1 MKIKEYLM
9 PINIEDAYEH
19 LMDQKNAV
27 LIAGGMF
34 LRLQNRT
41 LPLVIDLAN
50 LGLDTITEDADFFR
64 IGSMTTLRTLEK
76 SQALPTALRDSTK
89 QIAGVALRNVAT
101 IGGSIMG
108 RYPFSD
114 LCTALVALGAK
125 LSFYASGEVE
135 MAHFLKDGIK
145 DLDILLE
152 IRVPKSQQS
161 LFKAYKVVYT
171 DFSLVNLAIC
181 KTDVVRLAIGAT
193 PGRAISI
200 DVDKLADIDALLERF
215 EFSDDFRASGDY
227 RKALAKALIEDAL
240 EEVQGWK

>member
-1 MKIKEYLM
+1 MKIKDYLN

-27 LIAGGMF
+27 VIAGGMF

-41 LPLVIDLAN
+41 LPLVIDLAK
-50 LGLDTITEDADFFR
+50 LGLDTIKEDEDCFR
-64 IGSMTTLRTLEK
+64 IGAMTTLRAIEK
-76 SQALPTALRDSTK
+76 SCALPDALRDSTK

-114 LCTALVALGAK
+114 ISTALLALGAK
-125 LSFYASGEVE
+125 LNFYANGQIE
-135 MAHFLKDGIK
+135 MDHFLNDGIK
-145 DLDILLE
+145 ESDILLE
-152 IRVPKSQQS
+152 ILVPKAQYS

-181 KTDVVRLAIGAT
+181 KTDVIRVAIGAT
-193 PGRAISI
+193 PGRAKHII
-200 DVDKLADIDALLERF
+200 IQEITDIDALIDQF
-215 EFSDDFRASGDY
+215 EYSDDFRAGGDY
-227 RKALAKALIEDAL
+227 RKALAKALIEDGL
-240 EEVQGWK
+240 EEVQRWK

>member
-1 MKIKEYLM
+1 MKIKEYLN

-50 LGLDTITEDADFFR
+50 LGLDTIKEDEDFFR
-64 IGSMTTLRTLEK
+64 VGSMTTLRTLEK
-76 SQALPTALRDSTK
+76 SEVLPVALRDSTK

-101 IGGSIMG
+101 IGGSVMG

-114 LCTALVALGAK
+114 LCTALLALGTK
-125 LSFYASGEVE
+125 LSFYASGEVD
-135 MAHFLKDGIK
+135 MAKFLKEGIK
-145 DLDILLE
+145 DSDILME
-152 IRVPKSQQS
+152 IKVPKSQQS

-181 KTDVVRLAIGAT
+181 KTDVIRMAIGAT
-193 PGRAISI
+193 PGRASHIE
-200 DVDKLADIDALLERF
+200 VDKLTDIDAIVERF

-227 RKALAKALIEDAL
+227 RKALAKAMIEDTL